1 METIGK
7 RIAELRKN
15 NNLKQ
20 DELAEVLGVSPQA
33 VSKWENDI
41 SCPDIMLLPKLA
53 KILGT
58 TVDELLSGKVEAE
71 VSYVPEEERKDIKDM
86 MFRIVMNS
94 PDDGKVKLKI
104 PCALIQAAIE
114 CGMDLPQIS
123 GNGALKTIDFQKLFE
138 MVQKGVMGNLLE
150 AETPDGDTVNIF
162 VE

>member
-86 MFRIVMNS
+86 MFRIVVNS

>member
-86 MFRIVMNS
+86 MFRIVLNS

>member
-53 KILGT
+53 KILGA

-86 MFRIVMNS
+86 MFRIVLNS

-138 MVQKGVMGNLLE
+138 MVQKGVMGNILE
-150 AETPDGDTVNIF
+150 AETPDGGTVNIF

>member
-53 KILGT
+53 KILGA

-114 CGMDLPQIS
+114 FGMDLPQIS
-123 GNGALKTIDFQKLFE
+123 GNSALKTIDFQKLFE

-150 AETPDGDTVNIF
+150 VETPDGDTVNIF

>member
-94 PDDGKVKLKI
+94 PDDGKLKLKI